1 MRTPIFQGDSLA
13 TKDLELPRLLS
24 GFGIVVEALVV
35 FVPSFCAGALAPFTA
50 NVLLEPPRLAAG
62 FGIRHGASFA
72 TNDLE
77 LPRLSSGFGIVVEA
91 VSCLVSSCAG
101 ETTVVDADVFFERR
115 DDLILRE

>member
-1 MRTPIFQGDSLA
+1 M
-13 TKDLELPRLLS
+13 
-24 GFGIVVEALVV
+24 